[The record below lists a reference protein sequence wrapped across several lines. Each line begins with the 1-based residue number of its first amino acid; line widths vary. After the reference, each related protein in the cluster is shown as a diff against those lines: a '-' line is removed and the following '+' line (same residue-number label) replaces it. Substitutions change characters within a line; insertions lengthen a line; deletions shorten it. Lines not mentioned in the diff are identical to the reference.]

1 MHPTRDELS
10 LALDDGSKHGQRRSF
25 KVSRFWEVTIDH
37 VAREAFNGLDV
48 AARGEILEGPDADV
62 TRCDAG
68 QDSPGHRAF
77 SKNTFTRQD
86 GCERPRCRNP
96 QRMHCF
102 ADEIFAQDRPQCGA
116 AIAPPGERC
125 WPRTLQLDIAPLAV
139 PVQDLAKED
148 CTAVAKLGNEIAELM
163 RCVGHC
169 DRLGAGRM
177 TLPANTAA
185 SSSGSRPSVWM
196 PSSEAR
202 ASLNLIKCGFATG
215 VGESR
220 AKKRSGRRA

>member
-1 MHPTRDELS
+1 MHPTRDELT

-25 KVSRFWEVTIDH
+25 QVSRFWEVTIDH

-68 QDSPGHRAF
+68 QAAPGIGRSRKTPSPVKTAASARVVGI
-77 SKNTFTRQD
+77 
-86 GCERPRCRNP
+86 P

-169 DRLGAGRM
+169 DRLGAGRNDVARK
-177 TLPANTAA
+177 PAPAPPVPDLQD
-185 SSSGSRPSVWM
+185 GCRV
-196 PSSEAR
+196 
-202 ASLNLIKCGFATG
+202 L
-215 VGESR
+215 
-220 AKKRSGRRA
+220 KRELR